1 MHRAQYVN
9 ITDGERRSGLEKV
22 INYGQTKLA
31 SEANTGSSLFGDLP
45 TAMDVPKPK
54 IAPCAEW
61 TLTEKLDHEKDVTG
75 MFMSGHPLDH
85 YRFELRHYGIMN
97 LGDFNEIKESLTLS
111 QNNAGKNFKLAGLV
125 TGAQHRTTKTG
136 KNFGIL
142 AVEDYTGKT
151 ELALF
156 GEDYQRYKQYL
167 DLGRSILVNGTF
179 KAPWKEGASYE
190 FKVSGISLLE
200 TAKQTLTK
208 NVEISL
214 NATALSKQFVEFI
227 TRNIKSNP
235 GKATLRFNVYEPEE
249 DLKVSL
255 FSSDKGFAMNDDMAE
270 FLMDNLDVE
279 VSVVLA

>member
-1 MHRAQYVN
+1 M
-9 ITDGERRSGLEKV
+9 
-22 INYGQTKLA
+22 
-31 SEANTGSSLFGDLP
+31 
-45 TAMDVPKPK
+45 
-54 IAPCAEW
+54 
-61 TLTEKLDHEKDVTG
+61 
-75 MFMSGHPLDH
+75 
-85 YRFELRHYGIMN
+85 
-97 LGDFNEIKESLTLS
+97 
-111 QNNAGKNFKLAGLV
+111 
-125 TGAQHRTTKTG
+125 
-136 KNFGIL
+136 
-142 AVEDYTGKT
+142 
-151 ELALF
+151 
-156 GEDYQRYKQYL
+156 